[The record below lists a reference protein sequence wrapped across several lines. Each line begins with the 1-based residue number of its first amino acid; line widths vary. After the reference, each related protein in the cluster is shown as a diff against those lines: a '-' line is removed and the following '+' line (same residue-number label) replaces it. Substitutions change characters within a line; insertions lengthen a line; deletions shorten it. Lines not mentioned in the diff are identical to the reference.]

1 MTRDERLERFLALSE
16 RLTAFSAFELRGTGN
31 LEDYVDTV
39 ARIVGDGTLDDMLAA
54 YARAEAAPSGDDA
67 ALRREL
73 LSDDRLGP
81 IARNVIKLW
90 YSGIWFELPKWWRDA
105 FGAREG
111 DRTFTVS
118 TSAYTE
124 ALLWPA
130 IGANPAG
137 AKAPGW
143 ASWTGPPQI
152 PAESLPPA
160 AQSTQARSPATTK
173 ESVSA

>member
-1 MTRDERLERFLALSE
+1 MTRDERLDRFLALSE
-16 RLTAFSAFELRGTGN
+16 RLTAFTAFELRGTGN
-31 LEDYVDTV
+31 LEDYLDTV
-39 ARIVGDGTLDDMLAA
+39 ARIVGEGTLDDMLAA
-54 YARAEAAPSGDDA
+54 YARAEATRSGDDA

-90 YSGIWFELPKWWRDA
+90 YLGIWHELPKGWRDA

-111 DRTFTVS
+111 DFMFTVS
-118 TSAYTE
+118 ASAYTE

-130 IGANPAG
+130 IGANPSG

-152 PAESLPPA
+152 PAESQPPPA
-160 AQSTQARSPATTK
+160 SNGSTGL
-173 ESVSA
+173 

>member
-1 MTRDERLERFLALSE
+1 MTRDERLERFLSLSA
-16 RLTAFSAFELRGTGN
+16 RLTAFSTFELRGTGN

-39 ARIVGDGTLDDMLAA
+39 ARVVGDDMLDAMLAA
-54 YARAEAAPSGDDA
+54 YERAEAASGDDA

-81 IARNVIKLW
+81 IARNTIKLW
-90 YSGIWFELPKWWRDA
+90 YSGIWFELPKCWRDA
-105 FGAREG
+105 FGARE
-111 DRTFTVS
+111 DDYLFTVS
-118 TSAYTE
+118 ASAYTE

-152 PAESLPPA
+152 PAGSQPPSA
-160 AQSTQARSPATTK
+160 G
-173 ESVSA
+173 EGVSA